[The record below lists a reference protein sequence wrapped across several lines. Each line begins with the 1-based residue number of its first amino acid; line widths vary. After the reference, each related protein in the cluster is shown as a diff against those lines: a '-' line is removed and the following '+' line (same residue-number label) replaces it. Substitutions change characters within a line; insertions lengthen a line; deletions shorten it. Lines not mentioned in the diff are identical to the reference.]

1 MNKRLKPWHIILIVV
16 AVLAVALVG
25 YTVKSY
31 NGLVTLKQEVTQKE
45 SDIQTTLQRRADL
58 IPNLVNT
65 VKGYASH
72 EESIMK
78 EVSDARAALVG
89 ANNTGDQLA
98 ANEQMTSALNRLLAI
113 AENYPD
119 LKANTNFIQLQDEL
133 SGTENRITQARRAYN
148 DAVKTY
154 NTKIQRFP
162 TSLIAGIFHRKSSTD
177 FLIILAPLRKCRNCL
192 EYQAFPAFCVSE
204 DTPHIMAYRSLIWRS
219 KVVKP

>member
-72 EESIMK
+72 EEAIMK

-98 ANEQMTSALNRLLAI
+98 ANEQMTSALNRLLAV

-162 TSLIAGIFHRKSSTD
+162 TSLVAGIFNFEAFD
-177 FLIILAPLRKCRNCL
+177 YF
-192 EYQAFPAFCVSE
+192 QATAGAQEVPSVNF
-204 DTPHIMAYRSLIWRS
+204 D
-219 KVVKP
+219 

>member
-154 NTKIQRFP
+154 NTRIQRFP
-162 TSLIAGIFHRKSSTD
+162 TSLIAGIFNFEAFD
-177 FLIILAPLRKCRNCL
+177 YF
-192 EYQAFPAFCVSE
+192 QANEGAQEVPSVNF
-204 DTPHIMAYRSLIWRS
+204 D
-219 KVVKP
+219 

>member
-58 IPNLVNT
+58 IPNLVTT

-89 ANNTGDQLA
+89 ANNTGAQLA

-162 TSLIAGIFHRKSSTD
+162 TSLIAGIFNFEAFD
-177 FLIILAPLRKCRNCL
+177 YF
-192 EYQAFPAFCVSE
+192 QANEGAQEVPSVNF
-204 DTPHIMAYRSLIWRS
+204 D
-219 KVVKP
+219 

>member
-58 IPNLVNT
+58 IPNLVYT

-162 TSLIAGIFHRKSSTD
+162 TSLIAGIFNFEAFD
-177 FLIILAPLRKCRNCL
+177 YF
-192 EYQAFPAFCVSE
+192 QANEGAQEVPSVNF
-204 DTPHIMAYRSLIWRS
+204 D
-219 KVVKP
+219 

>member
-78 EVSDARAALVG
+78 AVSDARAALVG

-162 TSLIAGIFHRKSSTD
+162 TSLIAGIFNFEAFD
-177 FLIILAPLRKCRNCL
+177 YF
-192 EYQAFPAFCVSE
+192 QASE
-204 DTPHIMAYRSLIWRS
+204 GAQEVPSVNFD
-219 KVVKP
+219 

>member
-98 ANEQMTSALNRLLAI
+98 ANKQMTSALNRLLAI

-162 TSLIAGIFHRKSSTD
+162 TSLIAGIFNFEAFD
-177 FLIILAPLRKCRNCL
+177 YF
-192 EYQAFPAFCVSE
+192 QANEGAQEVPSVNF
-204 DTPHIMAYRSLIWRS
+204 D
-219 KVVKP
+219 

>member
-154 NTKIQRFP
+154 NTKIQRFH
-162 TSLIAGIFHRKSSTD
+162 TSLIAGIFNFEAFD
-177 FLIILAPLRKCRNCL
+177 YF
-192 EYQAFPAFCVSE
+192 QANEGAQEVPSVNF
-204 DTPHIMAYRSLIWRS
+204 D
-219 KVVKP
+219 

>member
-98 ANEQMTSALNRLLAI
+98 ANEKMTSALNRLLAI

-162 TSLIAGIFHRKSSTD
+162 TSLIAGIFNFEAFD
-177 FLIILAPLRKCRNCL
+177 YF
-192 EYQAFPAFCVSE
+192 QANEGAQEVPSVNF
-204 DTPHIMAYRSLIWRS
+204 D
-219 KVVKP
+219 

>member
-113 AENYPD
+113 AENYSD

-162 TSLIAGIFHRKSSTD
+162 TSLIAGIFNFEAFD
-177 FLIILAPLRKCRNCL
+177 YF
-192 EYQAFPAFCVSE
+192 QANEGAQEVPSVNF
-204 DTPHIMAYRSLIWRS
+204 D
-219 KVVKP
+219 

>member
-1 MNKRLKPWHIILIVV
+1 MP
-16 AVLAVALVG
+16 AVKGRQSYEQTVETLA
-25 YTVKSY
+25 SY

-72 EESIMK
+72 EEAIMK

-98 ANEQMTSALNRLLAI
+98 ANEQMTSALNRLLAV

-162 TSLIAGIFHRKSSTD
+162 TSLVAGIFNFEAFD
-177 FLIILAPLRKCRNCL
+177 YF
-192 EYQAFPAFCVSE
+192 QANAGAQEVPSVNF
-204 DTPHIMAYRSLIWRS
+204 D
-219 KVVKP
+219 

>member
-16 AVLAVALVG
+16 AVLAVSLVG

-162 TSLIAGIFHRKSSTD
+162 TSLIAGIFNFEAFD
-177 FLIILAPLRKCRNCL
+177 YF
-192 EYQAFPAFCVSE
+192 QANEGAQEVPSVNF
-204 DTPHIMAYRSLIWRS
+204 D
-219 KVVKP
+219 

>member
-162 TSLIAGIFHRKSSTD
+162 TSLVAGIFNFEAFD
-177 FLIILAPLRKCRNCL
+177 YF
-192 EYQAFPAFCVSE
+192 QANAGAQEVPSVNF
-204 DTPHIMAYRSLIWRS
+204 D
-219 KVVKP
+219 

>member
-1 MNKRLKPWHIILIVV
+1 MNRRLKPWHIVLIVV
-16 AVLAVALVG
+16 AVLVVLLVG
-25 YTVKSY
+25 YTVSSY
-31 NGLVTLKQEVTQKE
+31 NGLVTLRQEVTQKD
-45 SDIQTTLQRRADL
+45 SDIQATLQRRADL

-89 ANNTGDQLA
+89 AKDTGAQLA
-98 ANEQMTSALNRLLAI
+98 ANDRMTSALNRLLAI

-133 SGTENRITQARRAYN
+133 AGTENRITQARRAYN

-162 TSLIAGIFHRKSSTD
+162 TSLIAGIFNFD
-177 FLIILAPLRKCRNCL
+177 AF
-192 EYQAFPAFCVSE
+192 EYIQANENAQEVPSVNF
-204 DTPHIMAYRSLIWRS
+204 D
-219 KVVKP
+219 

>member
-16 AVLAVALVG
+16 AVLVVALVG

-89 ANNTGDQLA
+89 ANSTGDQLA

-162 TSLIAGIFHRKSSTD
+162 TSLIAGIFNFEAFD
-177 FLIILAPLRKCRNCL
+177 YF
-192 EYQAFPAFCVSE
+192 QANEGAQEVPSVNF
-204 DTPHIMAYRSLIWRS
+204 D
-219 KVVKP
+219 

>member
-1 MNKRLKPWHIILIVV
+1 MLVV
-16 AVLAVALVG
+16 LLVG
-25 YTVKSY
+25 YTVSSY
-31 NGLVTLKQEVTQKE
+31 NGLVTLRQEVTQKD

-89 ANNTGDQLA
+89 AKDTGAQLA
-98 ANEQMTSALNRLLAI
+98 ANDRMTSALNRLLAI

-133 SGTENRITQARRAYN
+133 AGTENRITQARRAYN

-162 TSLIAGIFHRKSSTD
+162 TSLIAGIFNFD
-177 FLIILAPLRKCRNCL
+177 AF
-192 EYQAFPAFCVSE
+192 EYFQANENAQEVPSVNF
-204 DTPHIMAYRSLIWRS
+204 D
-219 KVVKP
+219 

>member
-133 SGTENRITQARRAYN
+133 SGTENRITQARRAYH

-162 TSLIAGIFHRKSSTD
+162 TSLIAGIFNFEAFD
-177 FLIILAPLRKCRNCL
+177 YF
-192 EYQAFPAFCVSE
+192 QANEGAQEVPSVNF
-204 DTPHIMAYRSLIWRS
+204 D
-219 KVVKP
+219 

>member
-89 ANNTGDQLA
+89 TNNTGDQLA

-162 TSLIAGIFHRKSSTD
+162 TSLIAGIFNFEAFD
-177 FLIILAPLRKCRNCL
+177 YF
-192 EYQAFPAFCVSE
+192 QANEGAQEVPSVNF
-204 DTPHIMAYRSLIWRS
+204 D
-219 KVVKP
+219 

>member
-31 NGLVTLKQEVTQKE
+31 NGLVTLKQEVTHKE

-162 TSLIAGIFHRKSSTD
+162 TSLIAGIFNFEAFD
-177 FLIILAPLRKCRNCL
+177 YF
-192 EYQAFPAFCVSE
+192 QANEGAQEVPSVNF
-204 DTPHIMAYRSLIWRS
+204 D
-219 KVVKP
+219 

>member
-72 EESIMK
+72 EEAIMK

-162 TSLIAGIFHRKSSTD
+162 TSLVAGIFNFEAFD
-177 FLIILAPLRKCRNCL
+177 YF
-192 EYQAFPAFCVSE
+192 QANAGAQEVPSVNF
-204 DTPHIMAYRSLIWRS
+204 D
-219 KVVKP
+219 

>member
-1 MNKRLKPWHIILIVV
+1 MNIRLKPWHIILIVV

-162 TSLIAGIFHRKSSTD
+162 TSLIAGIFNFEAFD
-177 FLIILAPLRKCRNCL
+177 YF
-192 EYQAFPAFCVSE
+192 QANEGAQEVPSVNF
-204 DTPHIMAYRSLIWRS
+204 D
-219 KVVKP
+219 

>member
-113 AENYPD
+113 AENYPV

-162 TSLIAGIFHRKSSTD
+162 TSLIAGIFNFEAFD
-177 FLIILAPLRKCRNCL
+177 YF
-192 EYQAFPAFCVSE
+192 QANEGAQEVPSVNF
-204 DTPHIMAYRSLIWRS
+204 D
-219 KVVKP
+219 

>member
-89 ANNTGDQLA
+89 ANSTGDQLA

-162 TSLIAGIFHRKSSTD
+162 TSLIAGIFNFEAFD
-177 FLIILAPLRKCRNCL
+177 YF
-192 EYQAFPAFCVSE
+192 QANEGAQEVPSVNF
-204 DTPHIMAYRSLIWRS
+204 D
-219 KVVKP
+219 

>member
-1 MNKRLKPWHIILIVV
+1 MNRRLKPWHIVLIVV
-16 AVLAVALVG
+16 AVLVVLLVG
-25 YTVKSY
+25 YTVSSY
-31 NGLVTLKQEVTQKE
+31 NGLVTLRQGVTQKD

-89 ANNTGDQLA
+89 AKDTGAQLA
-98 ANEQMTSALNRLLAI
+98 ANDRMTSALNRLLAI

-133 SGTENRITQARRAYN
+133 AGTENRITQARRAYN

-162 TSLIAGIFHRKSSTD
+162 TSLIAGIFNFD
-177 FLIILAPLRKCRNCL
+177 AF
-192 EYQAFPAFCVSE
+192 EYFQANENAQEVPSVNF
-204 DTPHIMAYRSLIWRS
+204 D
-219 KVVKP
+219 

>member
-1 MNKRLKPWHIILIVV
+1 MNRRLKPWHIVLIVV
-16 AVLAVALVG
+16 AVLVVLLVG
-25 YTVKSY
+25 YTVSSY
-31 NGLVTLKQEVTQKE
+31 NGLVTLRQEVTQKD

-89 ANNTGDQLA
+89 AKDTGAQLA
-98 ANEQMTSALNRLLAI
+98 ANDRMTSALNRLLAI

-133 SGTENRITQARRAYN
+133 AGTENRITQARRAYN

-162 TSLIAGIFHRKSSTD
+162 TSLIAEIFNFD
-177 FLIILAPLRKCRNCL
+177 AF
-192 EYQAFPAFCVSE
+192 EYFQANENAQEVPSVNF
-204 DTPHIMAYRSLIWRS
+204 D
-219 KVVKP
+219 

>member
-89 ANNTGDQLA
+89 ANNTCDKLA

-162 TSLIAGIFHRKSSTD
+162 TSLIAGIFNFEAFD
-177 FLIILAPLRKCRNCL
+177 YF
-192 EYQAFPAFCVSE
+192 QANEGAQEVPSVNF
-204 DTPHIMAYRSLIWRS
+204 D
-219 KVVKP
+219 

>member
-1 MNKRLKPWHIILIVV
+1 MNRRLKPWHIVLIVV
-16 AVLAVALVG
+16 AVLVVLLVG
-25 YTVKSY
+25 YTVSSY
-31 NGLVTLKQEVTQKE
+31 NGLVTLRQEVTQKD

-89 ANNTGDQLA
+89 AKDTGAQLA
-98 ANEQMTSALNRLLAI
+98 ANDRMTSALNRLLAI

-133 SGTENRITQARRAYN
+133 AGTENRITQARRVYN

-162 TSLIAGIFHRKSSTD
+162 TSLIAGIFNFD
-177 FLIILAPLRKCRNCL
+177 AF
-192 EYQAFPAFCVSE
+192 EYFQANENAQEVPSVNF
-204 DTPHIMAYRSLIWRS
+204 D
-219 KVVKP
+219 

>member
-162 TSLIAGIFHRKSSTD
+162 TSLIAGIFN
-177 FLIILAPLRKCRNCL
+177 F
-192 EYQAFPAFCVSE
+192 EAFDYFQENEGAQEVPSVNF
-204 DTPHIMAYRSLIWRS
+204 D
-219 KVVKP
+219 

>member
-65 VKGYASH
+65 VKGYAAH

-162 TSLIAGIFHRKSSTD
+162 TSLIAGIFNFEAFD
-177 FLIILAPLRKCRNCL
+177 YF
-192 EYQAFPAFCVSE
+192 QANEGAQEVPSVNF
-204 DTPHIMAYRSLIWRS
+204 D
-219 KVVKP
+219 

>member
-72 EESIMK
+72 EEAIMK

-98 ANEQMTSALNRLLAI
+98 ANEQMTSALNRLLAV

-133 SGTENRITQARRAYN
+133 SGTENLITQARRAYN

-162 TSLIAGIFHRKSSTD
+162 TSLVAGIFNFEAFD
-177 FLIILAPLRKCRNCL
+177 YF
-192 EYQAFPAFCVSE
+192 QANAGAQEVPSVNF
-204 DTPHIMAYRSLIWRS
+204 D
-219 KVVKP
+219 

>member
-133 SGTENRITQARRAYN
+133 SGAENRITQARRAYN

-162 TSLIAGIFHRKSSTD
+162 TSLIAGIFNFEAFD
-177 FLIILAPLRKCRNCL
+177 YF
-192 EYQAFPAFCVSE
+192 QANEGAQEVPSVNF
-204 DTPHIMAYRSLIWRS
+204 D
-219 KVVKP
+219 

>member
-1 MNKRLKPWHIILIVV
+1 MNRRLKPWHIILLVV

-31 NGLVTLKQEVTQKE
+31 NGLVTMKQEVTQKE

-89 ANNTGDQLA
+89 ANSTGDQLA
-98 ANEQMTSALNRLLAI
+98 ANEQMTSALNRLLAV

-133 SGTENRITQARRAYN
+133 AGTENRITQARRAYN

-162 TSLIAGIFHRKSSTD
+162 TSLIAGIFNFEAFD
-177 FLIILAPLRKCRNCL
+177 YF
-192 EYQAFPAFCVSE
+192 QASAGSQEVPSVNF
-204 DTPHIMAYRSLIWRS
+204 D
-219 KVVKP
+219 

>member
-25 YTVKSY
+25 YTVKRY

-72 EESIMK
+72 EEAIMK

-98 ANEQMTSALNRLLAI
+98 ANEQMTSALNRLLAV

-148 DAVKTY
+148 GGT
-154 NTKIQRFP
+154 
-162 TSLIAGIFHRKSSTD
+162 G
-177 FLIILAPLRKCRNCL
+177 
-192 EYQAFPAFCVSE
+192 
-204 DTPHIMAYRSLIWRS
+204 
-219 KVVKP
+219 

>member
-1 MNKRLKPWHIILIVV
+1 MNRRLKPWHIVLIVV
-16 AVLAVALVG
+16 AVLVVLLVG
-25 YTVKSY
+25 YTVSSY
-31 NGLVTLKQEVTQKE
+31 NGLVTLRQEVTQKD

-89 ANNTGDQLA
+89 AKDTGAQLA
-98 ANEQMTSALNRLLAI
+98 ANDRMTSALNRLLAI

-133 SGTENRITQARRAYN
+133 AGTENRITQARRAYN

-162 TSLIAGIFHRKSSTD
+162 TSLVAGIFNFD
-177 FLIILAPLRKCRNCL
+177 AF
-192 EYQAFPAFCVSE
+192 EYFQANENAQEVPSVNF
-204 DTPHIMAYRSLIWRS
+204 D
-219 KVVKP
+219 

>member
-1 MNKRLKPWHIILIVV
+1 MNRRLKPWHIILIVV
-16 AVLAVALVG
+16 AVLAVALIG

-78 EVSDARAALVG
+78 EISDARAALVG

-98 ANEQMTSALNRLLAI
+98 ANAQMTSALNRLLAI

-133 SGTENRITQARRAYN
+133 AGTENRITQARRAYN
-148 DAVKTY
+148 DVVKTY

-162 TSLIAGIFHRKSSTD
+162 TSLIAGIFNFD
-177 FLIILAPLRKCRNCL
+177 AFD
-192 EYQAFPAFCVSE
+192 YFQANEGAQEVPSVNF
-204 DTPHIMAYRSLIWRS
+204 D
-219 KVVKP
+219 

>member
-1 MNKRLKPWHIILIVV
+1 MKKKGWIILAVV
-16 AVLAVALVG
+16 VVVVLMLFSWFKGTYNDMVTRSEAVQAQLG
-25 YTVKSY
+25 NIENQY
-31 NGLVTLKQEVTQKE
+31 
-45 SDIQTTLQRRADL
+45 QRRADL

-162 TSLIAGIFHRKSSTD
+162 TSLIAGIFNFEAFD
-177 FLIILAPLRKCRNCL
+177 YF
-192 EYQAFPAFCVSE
+192 QANEGAQEVPSVNF
-204 DTPHIMAYRSLIWRS
+204 D
-219 KVVKP
+219 

>member
-162 TSLIAGIFHRKSSTD
+162 TSLIAGIFNFEAFDYFQANEGAQEVPSSRRGRR
-177 FLIILAPLRKCRNCL
+177 PL
-192 EYQAFPAFCVSE
+192 P
-204 DTPHIMAYRSLIWRS
+204 
-219 KVVKP
+219 

>member
-119 LKANTNFIQLQDEL
+119 LKANTNFIQRQVEL

-162 TSLIAGIFHRKSSTD
+162 TSLIAGIFNFEAFD
-177 FLIILAPLRKCRNCL
+177 YF
-192 EYQAFPAFCVSE
+192 QANEGAQEVPSVNF
-204 DTPHIMAYRSLIWRS
+204 D
-219 KVVKP
+219 

>member
-1 MNKRLKPWHIILIVV
+1 MNKRLTPWHIILIVV

-162 TSLIAGIFHRKSSTD
+162 TSLIAGIFNFEAFD
-177 FLIILAPLRKCRNCL
+177 YF
-192 EYQAFPAFCVSE
+192 QANEGAQEVPSVNF
-204 DTPHIMAYRSLIWRS
+204 D
-219 KVVKP
+219 

>member
-78 EVSDARAALVG
+78 EVSDARVALVG

-162 TSLIAGIFHRKSSTD
+162 TSLIAGIFNFEAFD
-177 FLIILAPLRKCRNCL
+177 YF
-192 EYQAFPAFCVSE
+192 QANEGAQEVPSVNF
-204 DTPHIMAYRSLIWRS
+204 D
-219 KVVKP
+219 

>member
-31 NGLVTLKQEVTQKE
+31 NGLGTLKQEGTQKE

-162 TSLIAGIFHRKSSTD
+162 TSLIAGIFNFEAFD
-177 FLIILAPLRKCRNCL
+177 YF
-192 EYQAFPAFCVSE
+192 QANEGAQEVPSVNF
-204 DTPHIMAYRSLIWRS
+204 D
-219 KVVKP
+219 